1 MKDATMTKRFLFIIS
16 SLILLGALLSAC
28 GSAPSTATP
37 TAEAV
42 QVKSTNLATAAEG
55 NLEPVQSVSLN
66 FTTGGL
72 VTEVN
77 MKEGQL
83 VKAGEVIARL
93 KSDAQRDALAEAE
106 AALATAQANQAAYRS
121 QLPQLIA
128 AAEAEVK
135 GAQAQQAGASASRD
149 HQAEITEA
157 EALLAQARYA
167 QTQIETSMNIMREYE
182 RDHGENWQKL
192 QLAYANAV
200 KATQAAEARLKA
212 LKSGSPS
219 DRAASAQIGAAQA
232 SEKAAQAKLAQ
243 LIAERDGKATDSF
256 EAAIQQAQAAI
267 DGAHV
272 ALAQT
277 ELVAPFAGTIAQL
290 NLKVGEPTPND
301 KAAIVL
307 ADLSSWEIETDDVTE
322 IKVPTLKVG
331 QGATIKFD
339 ALPDVEL
346 KGEVES
352 ISSVSQSK
360 SGDVVY
366 PVKIKVLEN
375 DPRLRWG
382 MTAAVTF
389 GNDE

>member
-1 MKDATMTKRFLFIIS
+1 MKDATMTKRILFIIS
-16 SLILLGALLSAC
+16 SLVLIGALLSAC
-28 GSAPSTATP
+28 GGAPSTATP

-42 QVKSTNLATAAEG
+42 QVKNTNLATAAEG
-55 NLEPVQSVSLN
+55 NLEPAQSVTLN
-66 FTTGGL
+66 FTGSGL

-77 MKEGQL
+77 AKEGQT
-83 VKAGEVIARL
+83 VKAGDVIARL
-93 KSDAQRDALAEAE
+93 KDEAQRNALAESE
-106 AALATAQANQAAYRS
+106 AALATAKANQAAYRS

-128 AAEAEVK
+128 AAEADMK
-135 GAQAQQAGASASRD
+135 AAQAQQAGASASRD
-149 HQAEITEA
+149 HQAEIVEA
-157 EALLAQARYA
+157 QAALTQARYA
-167 QTQIETSMNIMREYE
+167 QTQIETSMNIMREYKK
-182 RDHGENWQKL
+182 DSGENWQKL

-219 DRAASAQIGAAQA
+219 DRATGAQIEAAKAGEAAAQA
-232 SEKAAQAKLAQ
+232 RLDQ

-256 EAAIQQAQAAI
+256 EAAIQQALAAI
-267 DGAHV
+267 DSAQV

-277 ELVAPFAGTIAQL
+277 ELRAPFAGTIAQL
-290 NLKVGEPTPND
+290 NLKAGELTPREQP
-301 KAAIVL
+301 AVVL
-307 ADLSSWEIETDDVTE
+307 ADLSGWQIETDDVTE

-331 QGATIKFD
+331 QGVTIKFD
-339 ALPDVEL
+339 ALPDAEL

-352 ISSVSQSK
+352 ISAVSQLK

-366 PVKIKVLEN
+366 PVKIKVLDN

-389 GNDE
+389 EE

>member
-1 MKDATMTKRFLFIIS
+1 MTKRFLFIS
-16 SLILLGALLSAC
+16 SCLILIGTLLSAC
-28 GSAPSTATP
+28 GSAPETATP
-37 TAEAV
+37 TVEAV

-55 NLEPVQSVSLN
+55 NLEPVQSVWLN
-66 FTTGGL
+66 FTTTGL

-77 MKEGQL
+77 VKEGQL

-106 AALATAQANQAAYRS
+106 AASATVKANQTAYRS

-135 GAQAQQAGASASRD
+135 AAQAQQAGASASRD
-149 HQAEITEA
+149 HQTEIPEA
-157 EALLAQARYA
+157 EAALVQARYA
-167 QTQIETSMNIMREYE
+167 QTQLETSMNMMREYKV
-182 RDHGENWQKL
+182 DHGEKWTKV

-200 KATQAAEARLKA
+200 KTTQAAEARVKA

-219 DRAASAQIGAAQA
+219 DRAAGAQIGAAQA
-232 SEKAAQAKLAQ
+232 SEKAAQARLAQ

-256 EAAIQQAQAAI
+256 EAALQQAQAAI
-267 DGAHV
+267 DGAQV
-272 ALAQT
+272 ALGQT
-277 ELVAPFAGTIAQL
+277 ELHAPFAGTIAQL
-290 NLKVGEPTPND
+290 NLKVGEPAPSD
-301 KAAIVL
+301 RPAVVL
-307 ADLSSWEIETDDVTE
+307 ADLSSWRIETDDVTE
-322 IKVPTLKVG
+322 IKVPTLQVG
-331 QGATIKFD
+331 QGVAIKLD

-346 KGEVES
+346 QGEVES
-352 ISSVSQSK
+352 ISSVAQSK

-366 PVKIKVLEN
+366 PVKIKVLES

-389 GNDE
+389 ESEE